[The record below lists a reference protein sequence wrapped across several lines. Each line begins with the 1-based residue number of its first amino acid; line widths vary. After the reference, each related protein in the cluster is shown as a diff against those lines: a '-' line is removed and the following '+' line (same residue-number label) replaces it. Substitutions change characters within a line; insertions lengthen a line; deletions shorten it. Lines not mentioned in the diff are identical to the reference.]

1 MSEFI
6 EVVSPKALKDT
17 KELNDEIVKM
27 ISNVKTVNDN
37 MVKFKTPSGSDS
49 AIKDLNDKLI
59 KQEQLY
65 ARLQTQLERY
75 ATAQNRT
82 KISANQ
88 LEQSEIRL
96 AAAKDRQ
103 VKALEREQAKLEAAS
118 SLYQKVQTRLNEL
131 QKEYRDLAT
140 IKELGGKLT
149 DSETKRYNQ
158 LDAQIKKYD
167 TTLKAVD
174 ASMGKYQRNVGN
186 YASGFSPINN
196 SINQLTREMP
206 AFANSVQTG
215 FMAISNNLPI
225 FFDAM
230 QQAIA
235 QQKELQAQGKP
246 SKNALQIIA
255 GGLFTVGTALS
266 VGITLLTLFGPKLI
280 DSIMR
285 TKEKAKAI
293 EEEKKAI
300 EAKAEAEN
308 KANESLARYESEEVS
323 RARIL
328 FENAKNLSLSYKERL
343 KAVNELKTRYPDYL
357 GHLSNE
363 KILAGDTAKEEERL
377 NLALINRGKAIASQQ
392 LLADNAL
399 AQMKAQVEYEKITA
413 KNFEAINKLRNQD
426 GSIKNLEK
434 YNQTLYKSNKTNTE
448 AKKILDDKLKPLKE
462 EEAVLLGVYNE
473 NAKYIGIVHESTS
486 ATEESNKSKL
496 EAIQL
501 TKGQSAQTNA
511 LISSIEQ
518 QIQYF
523 ESLRDS
529 AALNIAQ
536 YRDFDKV
543 VQNLKFSLDLIKDPT
558 KFIKDSSKEL
568 QAQQELLKKHA
579 EGWAQIQKAM
589 ENYSQ
594 SFVDSFVNG
603 SGFKTTFDILNGNIL
618 GFGSNAKVT
627 ALAITESFQEM
638 FNFISQ
644 ASQAN
649 FDAEYD
655 RLSKKKEIDIKFAGD
670 SDAAKEEIEKQYQ
683 ERQRALRR
691 REAESKKQEAIMN
704 IAIDTAQA
712 VMATLG
718 KTGIFGIPLT
728 AILLALGA
736 AQIALVSSQQ
746 IPNYEQGTDNHL
758 GGFMRINDQK
768 GSNFEELV
776 ETPDGKKRIY
786 KGRNVIIDAPRGTK
800 VKTAAETRALLAFD
814 SGLNNI
820 LQGNGITYIETNKGA
835 MTDEQV
841 SRIENALKNV
851 PTSQVNFDELGY
863 TKYQNR
869 NGQRQRI
876 LNAHLRGQITSR

>member
-649 FDAEYD
+649 FDAEYE
-655 RLSKKKEIDIKFAGD
+655 RLAKQKEIAIKFAGD
-670 SDAAKEEIEKQYQ
+670 SDTAKEEIEKQYQ

-800 VKTAAETRALLAFD
+800 VKTAAETRELLAFD

-820 LQGNGITYIETNKGA
+820 LQGNGITYIESNKSA

-869 NGQRQRI
+869 SGKRQRV